1 VPEFLRI
8 ATAVVALALAAW
20 AGFAAWRDRAPGRGL
35 LVGVLVLE
43 AFALALVGTALARL
57 AGGGRAHE
65 MATFI
70 GYIAAFLVVPP
81 IGLLLARAEPTR
93 WGSLIVVV
101 AGLVEAILVVRLQQ
115 VWTGV

>member
-1 VPEFLRI
+1 M
-8 ATAVVALALAAW
+8 
-20 AGFAAWRDRAPGRGL
+20 AWRNRAPGRPL

-43 AFALALVGTALARL
+43 VFALALVGTALARL
-57 AGGGRAHE
+57 AAGGRAHE

-93 WGSLIVVV
+93 WGSLIVAV